1 MDFNGKLRGHVA
13 LLGANVCWGL
23 MAPVA
28 KLVLAAGIITPLV
41 LTDCRIVGAAIL
53 FWLLSLCGRRE
64 HVPVGD
70 LLRLAGAGMLGIL
83 FNQGCYIFGV
93 GYTSPGEASIIT
105 TTMPMWVMVLSRII
119 LKAPITGG
127 KAIGILL
134 GAAGAFMLVYSSLGT
149 SLRGNNPL
157 LGDLLV
163 LTAQLSYAL
172 YLTLYK
178 NFLKKYSLVTMMKW
192 MFTFAAVALLPF
204 SVGDI
209 AATDW
214 SALSAGGMAGV
225 AYVVL
230 IGTFVAYICM
240 MTGQKMLMP
249 TVVGMYNYFQPIVA
263 TCVGLYMGLDVF
275 TPLKAVAV
283 ALIFAGVYLV
293 TVSTRNAP
301 SASTEKS
308 GDTAQ

>member
-1 MDFNGKLRGHVA
+1 M
-13 LLGANVCWGL
+13 
-23 MAPVA
+23 
-28 KLVLAAGIITPLV
+28 LA
-41 LTDCRIVGAAIL
+41 
-53 FWLLSLCGRRE
+53 
-64 HVPVGD
+64 GD

-127 KAIGILL
+127 KAFGILL

-192 MFTFAAVALLPF
+192 MFTFAAVAVLPF
-204 SVGDI
+204 SIGDI

-214 SALSAGGMAGV
+214 SSLPPSVGWGI
-225 AYVVL
+225 AYVVFM
-230 IGTFVAYICM
+230 GTFVAYICM
-240 MTGQKMLMP
+240 MTGQKALMP

-263 TCVGLYMGLDVF
+263 TCVGLYLGLDVF
-275 TPLKAVAV
+275 TPLKGAAV

-293 TVSTRNAP
+293 TISTRTHNASL
-301 SASTEKS
+301 SAN
-308 GDTAQ
+308 DR

>member
-1 MDFNGKLRGHVA
+1 MGISGKFRGHLA

-28 KLVLAAGIITPLV
+28 KLVMAAGIITPLV
-41 LTDCRIVGAAIL
+41 LTDCRIVGAAVL
-53 FWLLSLCGRRE
+53 FWLLSLCSKRE
-64 HVPVGD
+64 HVPAGD

-119 LKAPITGG
+119 LKAPVTTG
-127 KAIGILL
+127 KALGIIL
-134 GAAGAFMLVYSSLGT
+134 GATGAFTLVYSSLG
-149 SLRGNNPL
+149 SSMRGDNPV

-178 NFLKKYSLVTMMKW
+178 NFLKKYSLVTLMKW
-192 MFTFAAVALLPF
+192 MFTFAAIAILPF
-204 SVGDI
+204 SAHEI

-214 SALSAGGMAGV
+214 SALTPAVAAGV
-225 AYVVL
+225 GYVVFM
-230 IGTFVAYICM
+230 GTFVAYICM
-240 MTGQKMLMP
+240 MTGQKVLMP

-263 TCVGLYMGLDVF
+263 TCVGLYLGLDVF
-275 TPLKAVAV
+275 TPMKAVAV

-293 TVSTRNAP
+293 TAYTPGETGRKRMT
-301 SASTEKS
+301 SA
-308 GDTAQ
+308 

>member
-1 MDFNGKLRGHVA
+1 MGIPEKFRGHLA

-28 KLVLAAGIITPLV
+28 KLVMAAGIITPLV
-41 LTDCRIVGAAIL
+41 LTDCRIFGAAIL
-53 FWLLSLCGRRE
+53 FWLLSLCGKRE
-64 HVPVGD
+64 HVPAGD
-70 LLRLAGAGMLGIL
+70 ILRLAGAGMLGIL

-105 TTMPMWVMVLSRII
+105 TTMPMWVMVLARII
-119 LKAPITGG
+119 LKAPITAG
-127 KAIGILL
+127 KAIGIIL
-134 GAAGAFMLVYSSLGT
+134 GAIGAFTLVYSSLGS

-178 NFLKKYSLVTMMKW
+178 NFLKKYSLVTLMKW
-192 MFTFAAVALLPF
+192 MFTFAAIAILPL
-204 SVGDI
+204 SAKSI

-214 SALSAGGMAGV
+214 NALTPTVAAGV
-225 AYVVL
+225 GYVVFM
-230 IGTFVAYICM
+230 GTFVAYICM
-240 MTGQKMLMP
+240 MTGQKALMP

-263 TCVGLYMGLDVF
+263 TCVGLALGLDVF

-283 ALIFAGVYLV
+283 ILIFAGVYLV
-293 TVSTRNAP
+293 SISNKTHA
-301 SASTEKS
+301 K
-308 GDTAQ
+308 

>member
-1 MDFNGKLRGHVA
+1 MGIPEKFRGHLA

-28 KLVLAAGIITPLV
+28 KLVMAAGIITPLV
-41 LTDCRIVGAAIL
+41 LTDCRIFGAAIL
-53 FWLLSLCGRRE
+53 FWLLSLCGKRE
-64 HVPVGD
+64 HVPAGD
-70 LLRLAGAGMLGIL
+70 ILRLAGAGMLGIL

-105 TTMPMWVMVLSRII
+105 TTMPMWVMVLARII
-119 LKAPITGG
+119 LKAPITAG
-127 KAIGILL
+127 KAIGIIL
-134 GAAGAFMLVYSSLGT
+134 GAIGAFTLVYSSLGS

-178 NFLKKYSLVTMMKW
+178 NFLKKYSLVTLMKW
-192 MFTFAAVALLPF
+192 MFTFAAIAILPL
-204 SVGDI
+204 SAKSI

-214 SALSAGGMAGV
+214 NALTPTVAAGV
-225 AYVVL
+225 GYVVFM
-230 IGTFVAYICM
+230 GTFVAYICM
-240 MTGQKMLMP
+240 MTGQKALMP

-263 TCVGLYMGLDVF
+263 TCVGLALGLDVF
-275 TPLKAVAV
+275 TPLKAIAV
-283 ALIFAGVYLV
+283 ILIFAGVYLV
-293 TVSTRNAP
+293 SISNKTHA
-301 SASTEKS
+301 K
-308 GDTAQ
+308 

>member
-1 MDFNGKLRGHVA
+1 MNFNGKLRGHMA

-28 KLVLAAGIITPLV
+28 KLVMAAGVITPLV

-64 HVPVGD
+64 HVPAGD

-127 KAIGILL
+127 KAFGILL
-134 GAAGAFMLVYSSLGT
+134 GAVGAFMLVYSSLG
-149 SLRGNNPL
+149 SSVRGNNPL

-192 MFTFAAVALLPF
+192 MFTFAAVAVIPF

-209 AATDW
+209 TATDW
-214 SALSAGGMAGV
+214 SAVPASVGWGI
-225 AYVVL
+225 AYVVFM
-230 IGTFVAYICM
+230 GTFVAYICM
-240 MTGQKMLMP
+240 MTGQKALMP

-263 TCVGLYMGLDVF
+263 TCVGLYLGLDVF
-275 TPLKAVAV
+275 TPLKGAAVV
-283 ALIFAGVYLV
+283 LIFAGVYLV
-293 TVSTRNAP
+293 SISSRPRNISLP
-301 SASTEKS
+301 VKTDKN
-308 GDTAQ
+308 

>member
-1 MDFNGKLRGHVA
+1 MNIPVKLRGHLA

-28 KLVLAAGIITPLV
+28 KLVMAAGIITPLV
-41 LTDCRIVGAAIL
+41 LTDCRIFGAAIL
-53 FWLLSLCGRRE
+53 FWLLSLCGKRE
-64 HVPVGD
+64 HVPPSD

-105 TTMPMWVMVLSRII
+105 TTMPMWVMLLARII
-119 LKAPITGG
+119 LKAPITTG
-127 KAIGILL
+127 KAIGIIL
-134 GAAGAFMLVYSSLGT
+134 GAIGAFTLVYSSLGS

-157 LGDLLV
+157 LGDMLV

-178 NFLKKYSLVTMMKW
+178 NFLKKYSLVTLMKW
-192 MFTFAAVALLPF
+192 MFTFAALAILPF
-204 SVGDI
+204 SAKSI

-214 SALSAGGMAGV
+214 SALTPAVAAGV
-225 AYVVL
+225 GYVVFM
-230 IGTFVAYICM
+230 GTFVAYICM
-240 MTGQKMLMP
+240 MTGQKALMP

-263 TCVGLYMGLDVF
+263 TCVGLALGLDTF

-283 ALIFAGVYLV
+283 ILIFAGVYLV
-293 TVSTRNAP
+293 SISNRSDRN
-301 SASTEKS
+301 S
-308 GDTAQ
+308 GNE